1 MIRSFDDATTEDI
14 FDGRDTKLARR
25 FAKDLWRVIRRRLTS
40 LHAAT
45 TLADLAAVPG
55 YRLEALKSDQK
66 GRRSIRVN
74 DQYRIT
80 FRFEDGDAHDVRC
93 EDYH

>member
-1 MIRSFDDATTEDI
+1 VIRSFDDAATQDI
-14 FDGRDTKLARR
+14 FAGRDTKLARR

-40 LHAAT
+40 LDAAT

-55 YRLEALKSDQK
+55 YRLETLKGDQK

-74 DQYRIT
+74 HQYRIT